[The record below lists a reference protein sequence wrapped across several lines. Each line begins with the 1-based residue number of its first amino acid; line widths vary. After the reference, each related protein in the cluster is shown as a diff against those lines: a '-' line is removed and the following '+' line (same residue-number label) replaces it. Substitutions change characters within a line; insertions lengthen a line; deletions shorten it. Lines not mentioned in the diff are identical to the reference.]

1 MQHIFSISITANI
14 VSKSYNCL
22 TSGCVVGGSVV
33 VERVMMVVRWCGDV
47 EMFGLGHCAVLVQIH
62 YTLATLDA
70 ATQHTPSHPLHFTHE
85 SVFTRDFFTF
95 YLNISG
101 KGRYLANMMNQSVR
115 GGNAALCPI
124 TLTTCLEF

>member
-1 MQHIFSISITANI
+1 MPLRNT
-14 VSKSYNCL
+14 
-22 TSGCVVGGSVV
+22 
-33 VERVMMVVRWCGDV
+33 RRR
-47 EMFGLGHCAVLVQIH
+47 IH
-62 YTLATLDA
+62 YTSRTSPFSL
-70 ATQHTPSHPLHFTHE
+70 E
-85 SVFTRDFFTF
+85 IFFTF